1 MRKALN
7 TTLDRV
13 YTTSD
18 NMSSL
23 KQPSPEALEV
33 VARAANGDIRAAL
46 NSLQFLVKEGKY
58 TDGMTTIMG
67 KVTVKKGKKRKAGGK
82 VKDIDSTDLY
92 VLSDLGVV
100 TG

>member
-13 YTTSD
+13 YKASD
-18 NMSSL
+18 SMSSL

-58 TDGMTTIMG
+58 IDGMTSIMG
-67 KVTVKKGKKRKAGGK
+67 KIVVKKGKKRKAGGK
-82 VKDIDSTDLY
+82 VKDIDSSELY
-92 VLSDLGVV
+92 AIFYA
-100 TG
+100 